1 MDKTKAK
8 VFTIFW
14 FVSGVVWTFAS
25 VKRFTAGEDMV
36 IIYAITAIGAF
47 MLSLGF
53 YRKWISCKN

>member
-14 FVSGVVWTFAS
+14 FVSGVVWTFVS

-36 IIYAITAIGAF
+36 IIYAITAIVAF

-53 YRKWISCKN
+53 YRKR

>member
-25 VKRFTAGEDMV
+25 VKRFTAGEDITIAV
-36 IIYAITAIGAF
+36 VYAATAIIAF
-47 MLSLGF
+47 ALALGF
-53 YRKWISCKN
+53 YRKR